1 MRQSNTSF
9 FSSQLSIA
17 DLLYYWEI
25 STLQSLLKRDILPA
39 NSDLEK
45 WYKESMLKMDSI
57 SQIEQKA
64 VEALAAYQVPSD
76 NTSGAQR

>member
-64 VEALAAYQVPSD
+64 VEALAAYELPS
-76 NTSGAQR
+76 TQR